1 MFRCV
6 RDPARQIACS
16 APPTAQRSSPA
27 PQFSHLDRQKDR
39 WIGRQIACSSL
50 LTEQRSS
57 PTPQSSHLDKQID
70 RNSVSDPLH
79 FNAEP
84 DPEGIKLLVRN
95 TGQKD
100 IDRQRFIYRQ
110 IDIYSRQIDRQI
122 EHQLPS
128 MLLYSVLRLVYS
140 SSMLPRAVSVSFNL
154 FSASSLSSTG
164 RNNQLFHS
172 FCVKEII
179 KS

>member
-1 MFRCV
+1 MYKASFKFLDVCG
-6 RDPARQIACS
+6 ARLDRIACS

-84 DPEGIKLLVRN
+84 DPDPRI
-95 TGQKD
+95 
-100 IDRQRFIYRQ
+100 RFRDNGSESGYSSGSGSDPEQIQIFFFLIFFCKTYKTPRPKHWIERYRQ
-110 IDIYSRQIDRQI
+110 IEIYIQIDRYIQQIDRQIDRQNT
-122 EHQLPS
+122 S
-128 MLLYSVLRLVYS
+128 YLVCYCT
-140 SSMLPRAVSVSFNL
+140 VF
-154 FSASSLSSTG
+154 
-164 RNNQLFHS
+164 
-172 FCVKEII
+172 
-179 KS
+179 